1 MAEQYSVEAMLS
13 ARDNGFT
20 STMNSAVKSLGNIDG
35 GSQKATKSIAA
46 IAIGMGAVQV
56 ASKVFS
62 VMASSMDAAI
72 SRFDTMQRFP
82 KVMET
87 FGYSAEESTVSVNK
101 LSDGIQG
108 LPTKLDDVV
117 STAQRMTAMTGN
129 LDKSTDATLALNNAF
144 LASGASAMDASR
156 GTDQYLQMLAKGDVD
171 LQSWRTL
178 QESMA
183 TGLQMVAKEM
193 GFTGKAATTELYEAL
208 KSGDVTFREF
218 QNHLI
223 DLGTGTGTLAT
234 LARKNSE
241 GIGTSFNN
249 LRNAATVGL
258 AGVIE
263 SFDNLSE
270 EVSGKT
276 IAQNLDGMKSAVKGT
291 FNVINGTI
299 KASTPVIKAAGEAIG
314 FVADQGDILI
324 PVLGGVAA
332 GYGALKGILAVNK
345 IIQANDDIM
354 IQAAL
359 SGQKL
364 TIATQANMTSTVA
377 ATAAKKG
384 HTAAEIEDMTATKAS
399 VASLSAQN
407 GVISLSSAL
416 IAVKTGA
423 VTKQTAATALMTTM
437 TGASSTAVKIQ
448 AAAVGLASGAL
459 SVSTVATWAMTAAT
473 TAFGTALKVIMGPIG
488 WVVAGVGALV
498 GGGIALF
505 KWLNKETEAS
515 KKLNKEQ
522 SALAE
527 STKTL
532 ADTSQNNVKRRK
544 EELGAIETN
553 SQAYQDLG
561 DKVTELAG
569 KEKLSAGE
577 KKMLKDSVDQ
587 LNGSVAGLNLQ
598 YDEET
603 KQLSMSTEQLKARI
617 DAQKEQETA
626 NQAQEDLLNIMKE
639 QHEIEAKLSET
650 NALREEWNQ
659 KLDEG
664 SVKAK
669 EHREA
674 IKGIDEQEQSLKN
687 TQKQL
692 QEEQK
697 NTQTVLEEANNAIAQ
712 AVEDGTMRQVL
723 SYESLSESQKA
734 AVDSMKSKWQEYQ
747 DAATNMFDAL
757 SDKQEMS
764 VGEMQAN
771 LEENQRVIST
781 WADNIATLAKRGVDD
796 GLLAKLRD
804 AGPES
809 AGYVAAMAAASDTEL
824 QKLSDTYAK
833 GGETA
838 TTAFNTA
845 FDTGA
850 KGINENISAMITQT
864 KGTLTDAIAD
874 ADFKSLGN
882 MVPKGAAEG
891 VKSGSKDV
899 ADASGKMAKDASDAF
914 AEEAGIH
921 SPSRVFHEHGEN
933 VDKGAEEGIKD
944 GGSAVV
950 NAVTELAAKLPNE
963 FDSLPSQMHSSGVN
977 AMQGF
982 ADGINSGSGSA
993 LSAAQSIANQV
1004 ASTINKALDI
1014 HSPSRVTK
1022 KSGQYTAEGLE
1033 IGMLDRLRNL
1043 AFTAQKMAKTV
1054 VDNMQIR
1061 SQQRFDLGFASA
1073 GLYASVD
1080 MSSVAEQPEL
1090 PPIYVEATVE
1100 LDGKKVSKEMGPQL
1114 AVELQRNQ
1122 NKANGARGRRG

>member
-193 GFTGKAATTELYEAL
+193 GFTGEAATTELYEAL

-299 KASTPVIKAAGEAIG
+299 KASTPIFKMVGDTIG
-314 FVADQGDILI
+314 FVSDQGDILI

-332 GYGALKGILAVNK
+332 GFAAWKAIATVNSIIAKTDSLMILAG
-345 IIQANDDIM
+345 
-354 IQAAL
+354 L
-359 SGQKL
+359 SGEKL
-364 TIATQANMTSTVA
+364 TITTARHMA
-377 ATAAKKG
+377 AQIADT
-384 HTAAEIEDMTATKAS
+384 TATKADI
-399 VASLSAQN
+399 AAKGAQN
-407 GVISLSSAL
+407 GMISISSAL
-416 IAVKTGA
+416 VGVLTGSISA
-423 VTKQTAATALMTTM
+423 
-437 TGASSTAVKIQ
+437 
-448 AAAVGLASGAL
+448 
-459 SVSTVATWAMTAAT
+459 STVATTLMTAAT
-473 TAFGTALKVIMGPIG
+473 TAFSTALKIATGPIG

-498 GGGIALF
+498 TGGIALF
-505 KWLNKETEAS
+505 KWMNKETDAS

-864 KGTLTDAIAD
+864 KDTLTDAITN

-891 VKSGSKDV
+891 VEAGSKDV
-899 ADASGKMAKDASDAF
+899 ANASGKMAKDASDAF
-914 AEEAGIH
+914 TEEAGIH
-921 SPSRVFHEHGEN
+921 SPSRVFRGHGEN
-933 VDKGAEEGIKD
+933 VAKGAEEGIKD

-950 NAVTELAAKLPNE
+950 SAVTELAAKLPNE
-963 FDSLPSQMHSSGVN
+963 FDSLPSQLHSSGVN

-1043 AFTAQKMAKTV
+1043 ASTAQKMAKTV

-1090 PPIYVEATVE
+1090 PPIYVESTVE

>member
-144 LASGASAMDASR
+144 LASGASAADASR

-193 GFTGKAATTELYEAL
+193 GFTGEAATTELYEAL

-223 DLGTGTGTLAT
+223 DLGTGTGTLAK

-263 SFDNLSE
+263 SFDTLSQ

-299 KASTPVIKAAGEAIG
+299 QASTPIFKMVGDTIG

-324 PVLGGVAA
+324 PILGGVAA
-332 GYGALKGILAVNK
+332 GFAAWKAIATVNSIIAKTDSLMILAG
-345 IIQANDDIM
+345 
-354 IQAAL
+354 L
-359 SGQKL
+359 SGEKL
-364 TIATQANMTSTVA
+364 TITTARHMA
-377 ATAAKKG
+377 AQIADT
-384 HTAAEIEDMTATKAS
+384 TATKADI
-399 VASLSAQN
+399 AAKGAQN
-407 GVISLSSAL
+407 GMISISSAL
-416 IAVKTGA
+416 VGVLTGSISA
-423 VTKQTAATALMTTM
+423 
-437 TGASSTAVKIQ
+437 
-448 AAAVGLASGAL
+448 
-459 SVSTVATWAMTAAT
+459 STVATTLMTAAT
-473 TAFGTALKVIMGPIG
+473 TAFSTALKIATGPIG

-498 GGGIALF
+498 TGGIALF
-505 KWLNKETEAS
+505 KWMNKETDAS

-639 QHEIEAKLSET
+639 QHEVEAKLSET

-734 AVDSMKSKWQEYQ
+734 AVDSMKAKWQEYQ
-747 DAATNMFDAL
+747 DAATNMFDTL

-845 FDTGA
+845 FDTGE

-874 ADFKSLGN
+874 ADFKSVGN
-882 MVPKGAAEG
+882 MVSKGAAEG
-891 VKSGSKDV
+891 VEAGAKDV
-899 ADASGKMAKDASDAF
+899 ANASGKMAKDTSDAF
-914 AEEAGIH
+914 TEEAGIH
-921 SPSRVFHEHGEN
+921 SPSRVFHGHGEN
-933 VDKGAEEGIKD
+933 VAKGAEEGIKD

-950 NAVTELAAKLPNE
+950 SAVTELAAKLPNE
-963 FDSLPSQMHSSGVN
+963 FDSLPSQLHSSGVN

-993 LSAAQSIANQV
+993 LSAAQSIASQV

-1033 IGMLDRLRNL
+1033 VGMLDRLRNL
-1043 AFTAQKMAKTV
+1043 ASTAQKMAKTV

-1061 SQQRFDLGFASA
+1061 SQQQFDLGFAGT
-1073 GLYASVD
+1073 GLYASVN

>member
-87 FGYSAEESTVSVNK
+87 FGYSAEDSTVSVNK

-144 LASGASAMDASR
+144 LASGASAADASR

-193 GFTGKAATTELYEAL
+193 GFTGEAATTELYEAL

-223 DLGTGTGTLAT
+223 DLGTGTGTLAK

-263 SFDNLSE
+263 SFDNLSQ

-299 KASTPVIKAAGEAIG
+299 QASTPIFKMVGDTIG

-324 PVLGGVAA
+324 PILGGVAA
-332 GYGALKGILAVNK
+332 GFAAWKAIATVNSIIAKTDSLMILAG
-345 IIQANDDIM
+345 
-354 IQAAL
+354 L
-359 SGQKL
+359 SGEKL
-364 TIATQANMTSTVA
+364 TITTARHMA
-377 ATAAKKG
+377 AQIADT
-384 HTAAEIEDMTATKAS
+384 TATKADI
-399 VASLSAQN
+399 AAKGAQN
-407 GVISLSSAL
+407 GMISISSAL
-416 IAVKTGA
+416 VGVLTGSISA
-423 VTKQTAATALMTTM
+423 
-437 TGASSTAVKIQ
+437 
-448 AAAVGLASGAL
+448 
-459 SVSTVATWAMTAAT
+459 STVATTLMTAAT
-473 TAFGTALKVIMGPIG
+473 TAFSTALKIATGPIG

-498 GGGIALF
+498 TGGIALF
-505 KWLNKETEAS
+505 KWMNKETDAS

-639 QHEIEAKLSET
+639 QHEIESKLSET

-850 KGINENISAMITQT
+850 KGIDENISAMITQT

-899 ADASGKMAKDASDAF
+899 ADASGEMAKDASDAF

-921 SPSRVFHEHGEN
+921 SPSRVFHGHGEN
-933 VDKGAEEGIKD
+933 VAKGAEEGIKD
-944 GGSAVV
+944 GGSAVI

-963 FDSLPSQMHSSGVN
+963 FDHLPSQMHSSGVN

-982 ADGINSGSGSA
+982 ADGIYSGSGSA
-993 LSAAQSIANQV
+993 LSAAQSIASQV

-1033 IGMLDRLRNL
+1033 VGMLDRLRNL
-1043 AFTAQKMAKTV
+1043 ASTAQKMAKTV

-1061 SQQRFDLGFASA
+1061 SQQQFDLGFASS
-1073 GLYASVD
+1073 GLYASVN